1 MNNCEQMRICLKDSM
16 NMNSSLIQ
24 NVARPSGRALRA
36 DSSKNAHLDIL
47 TRGDGIE
54 VSEELRDAVVQ
65 KIGRVRQYAPRA
77 FRVRVQ
83 FHKDRSSP
91 SADQY
96 RVTVHYELP
105 GNDLLAEH
113 SAHDP
118 LTALDVVSEKIE
130 RRLRKRKTARLAR
143 RLPRKTR
150 NPFAIRYGDQP
161 ITQLR

>member
-1 MNNCEQMRICLKDSM
+1 MT
-16 NMNSSLIQ
+16 MNSSLAQ
-24 NVARPSGRALRA
+24 NVARLSARELRVDPSRNGC
-36 DSSKNAHLDIL
+36 LDII

-54 VSEELRDAVVQ
+54 VSDELRSAVVQ
-65 KIGRVRQYAPRA
+65 KIGRVRQYAPSA

-83 FHKDRSSP
+83 FDKDRSSP

-96 RVTVHYELP
+96 RVTVHYEVP
-105 GNDLLAEH
+105 GIDVLAEH

-118 LTALDVVSEKIE
+118 FAALDVVSEKIE

-150 NPFAIRYGDQP
+150 SASAFRYET
-161 ITQLR
+161 INSVHN

>member
-1 MNNCEQMRICLKDSM
+1 M
-16 NMNSSLIQ
+16 NMNSSLLQ
-24 NVARPSGRALRA
+24 NVARTSARDLRIDPSRNG
-36 DSSKNAHLDIL
+36 HLDIL

-83 FHKDRSSP
+83 FHKDRLKP

-96 RVTVHYELP
+96 RVTVHYEVP
-105 GNDLLAEH
+105 GNDVFAEH
-113 SAHDP
+113 SADDP

-143 RLPRKTR
+143 RLPGKPR
-150 NPFAIRYGDQP
+150 NPFAFRYEAIKP
-161 ITQLR
+161 EHN